1 MAPNSPLQPP
11 SLEPPR
17 KSWFTIF
24 LVTIGLM
31 VGASLLLLLPTGFIG
46 PVIVFGGLIFFGII
60 GFHYV
65 VWGRWINRLL
75 KEELAETDDPPPRP

>member
-1 MAPNSPLQPP
+1 
-11 SLEPPR
+11 
-17 KSWFTIF
+17 